1 MTAGNFVTMSSN
13 SWLPNRPVTDSFGI
27 TVGMFLRPGLVLIV
41 FWGIA
46 LDSLWLIC
54 AGASHRAPAARTRA
68 PMVPS
73 RPARTGMTAVFRADL
88 DRVVDDL
95 APLWS
100 GLRGKRLFMTGGTG
114 FIGRWLLEALA
125 EADRRHDLGVEVV
138 VLTRDPVAVG
148 ARTPHLAARFHYV
161 AGDVL
166 DFAPDGAR
174 YDFVI
179 HAATDASA
187 DLNRRDPRRM
197 FDTIVTGTRRALDF
211 AVAAQAERFFF
222 LSSGAVYG
230 AQPWDVTHVAE
241 DWRGGP
247 DCTEPMNAYAEGKR
261 AAEMLCGIYGRQFGL
276 DVVNARIFALLG
288 PLLSLDIHFAA
299 GNFIRDALAGQT
311 IRVEG
316 AGTAVRSYLYAAD
329 LTVWLWTILLRAAR
343 GATYNAGRRRRCRSP
358 ISPRGRQRCS
368 GGRSRSSG
376 APTRAGTRGVMF
388 RRRRKSATN

>member
-1 MTAGNFVTMSSN
+1 MTD
-13 SWLPNRPVTDSFGI
+13 P
-27 TVGMFLRPGLVLIV
+27 
-41 FWGIA
+41 
-46 LDSLWLIC
+46 
-54 AGASHRAPAARTRA
+54 
-68 PMVPS
+68 
-73 RPARTGMTAVFRADL
+73 FRSDL
-88 DRVVDDL
+88 DRVVATL
-95 APLWS
+95 APLWPD
-100 GLRGKRLFMTGGTG
+100 LAAKRLFLTGGTG

-125 EADRRHDLGVEVV
+125 AADAAHGLGVEVV
-138 VLTRDPVAVG
+138 VLTRDPASVAVK
-148 ARTPHLAARFHYV
+148 TPHLAGRFRYV

-166 DFAPDGAR
+166 DLAADGSH

-211 AVAAQAERFFF
+211 AVAAQATRFFF

-247 DCTEPMNAYAEGKR
+247 DCAEPMNAYAEGKR
-261 AAEMLCGIYGRQFGL
+261 AAEMLCGIYGRQFDL

-329 LTVWLWTILLRAAR
+329 LTVWLWTILLQATR
-343 GATYNAGRRRRCRSP
+343 GATYNVGSEEAVSIADLAARTAMLLGGTHEILGRPDPGWNPGRYVPATAKIRGELNLAATVGLDEAIRRT
-358 ISPRGRQRCS
+358 
-368 GGRSRSSG
+368 
-376 APTRAGTRGVMF
+376 A
-388 RRRRKSATN
+388 SANGWQQ